1 MKIFFLISILLIF
14 SLYFLFLLQGSPFNH
29 TKPTKSL
36 NVIPSP
42 TVTPI
47 PTSHINLSAIQIDVN
62 GRATIQATN
71 AQGESVGYT
80 NQEQLAAA
88 GVTPTTYSPLITEFL
103 YSKPLDGKYTITI
116 GATSLKTVT
125 FYLYNTNGDSQIIEK
140 TTKNT
145 NNSYEIFF
153 SGKGISSI
161 KDL

>member
-1 MKIFFLISILLIF
+1 MRIFFLISILLIF
-14 SLYFLFLLQGSPFNH
+14 SLYFFLLLQGYPFKH
-29 TKPTKSL
+29 ATPTKSL
-36 NVIPSP
+36 SAIPSP
-42 TVTPI
+42 TITPI
-47 PTSHINLSAIQIDVN
+47 PSSSVNLSAIQIDVN
-62 GRATIQATN
+62 GKATIQVTN
-71 AQGESVGYT
+71 AQGESVGNT
-80 NQEQLAAA
+80 SQEQLAAA
-88 GVTPTTYSPLITEFL
+88 GVTPATYSPLVTEFI
-103 YSKPLDGKYTITI
+103 YSKPQDGKYTITI